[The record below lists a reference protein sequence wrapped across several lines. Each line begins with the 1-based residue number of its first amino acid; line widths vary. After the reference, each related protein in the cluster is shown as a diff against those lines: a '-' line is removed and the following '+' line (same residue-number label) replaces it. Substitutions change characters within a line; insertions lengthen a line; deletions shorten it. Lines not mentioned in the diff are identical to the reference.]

1 MAWVNLGTVG
11 LSCLLGYLQQ
21 LLLFHDLQVR
31 IEDQELLTLVRFG
44 DHCHR
49 GTSDNLLLEEFLLL
63 QFLEFL
69 HLLRSKLGLSEL
81 TDFDALGLPNEDLE
95 SQLIVIII
103 FKGCLEGS
111 IL

>member
-1 MAWVNLGTVG
+1 MACFNLGTLG
-11 LSCLLGYLQQ
+11 LSSLLGYLQQ
-21 LLLFHDLQVR
+21 LFLFHDLQIR
-31 IEDQELLTLVRFG
+31 IEHQELLPLVRLG
-44 DHCHR
+44 DHCNW

-69 HLLRSKLGLSEL
+69 HLLRSKLGLSQL
-81 TDFDALGLPNEDLE
+81 TDFNALDLASEDYE

-103 FKGCLEGS
+103 LKGCLKGP